1 MRKQLLLA
9 ATLGALA
16 IVPAP
21 ASAHDPAFPN
31 VVSSFGVRIIVRDG
45 REVVHHYHRPGG
57 YLRPQPWPRHFGR
70 PPIVRWHQPWH
81 RHQMPHFP
89 FRHGDHRSWFGG
101 PGPRHVGPDAFGR
114 WGHAPWHQDR
124 PAFRHHVPHGGFS
137 HGQPHSDRH
146 RQRGR

>member
-16 IVPAP
+16 IMPAP

-45 REVVHHYHRPGG
+45 PKVVHRHPGG
-57 YLRPQPWPRHFGR
+57 YLRPQPWPRHFSR
-70 PPIVRWHQPWH
+70 PPIARWHQPWH
-81 RHQMPHFP
+81 RQMQRLP
-89 FRHGDHRSWFGG
+89 FRHGDRRSWFGG
-101 PGPRHVGPDAFGR
+101 PDPRHDGPGAPGR

-124 PAFRHHVPHGGFS
+124 PAFRHDVPQGGFGHGG
-137 HGQPHSDRH
+137 PRSDRH